1 MPEVNENEEVTV
13 RSIYS
18 KAIYARDSQMD
29 RKVYQ
34 RANNVLPVNEPNS
47 EDDDTE
53 PVVVNPDNTEP
64 TEPTDNQGG
73 ENTEPTEPS
82 EPTDNPTTEPG
93 E

>member
-34 RANNVLPVNEPNS
+34 RANNVLPVNEPNPS
-47 EDDDTE
+47 DE
-53 PVVVNPDNTEP
+53 NPDENPDE
-64 TEPTDNQGG
+64 NQESVVPG
-73 ENTEPTEPS
+73 ENT

>member
-64 TEPTDNQGG
+64 TEPSEPTDNQGG
-73 ENTEPTEPS
+73 ENTEPT
-82 EPTDNPTTEPG
+82 DNPTTEPG

>member
-34 RANNVLPVNEPNS
+34 RANNVLPVNEPNP
-47 EDDDTE
+47 EDDGKQE
-53 PVVVNPDNTEP
+53 EVPG
-64 TEPTDNQGG
+64 DNQGG
-73 ENTEPTEPS
+73 ENTEPAV
-82 EPTDNPTTEPG
+82 NPTTEPG

>member
-34 RANNVLPVNEPNS
+34 RANNVLPVNEPNPS
-47 EDDDTE
+47 DENPDE
-53 PVVVNPDNTEP
+53 NQEVVVPD
-64 TEPTDNQGG
+64 
-73 ENTEPTEPS
+73 ENT

>member
-47 EDDDTE
+47 EDDGKQE
-53 PVVVNPDNTEP
+53 EVPG
-64 TEPTDNQGG
+64 DNQGG
-73 ENTEPTEPS
+73 EN
-82 EPTDNPTTEPG
+82 PTDNPTTEPG

>member
-47 EDDDTE
+47 EDDE
-53 PVVVNPDNTEP
+53 KQEVVPD
-64 TEPTDNQGG
+64 DNQGG
-73 ENTEPTEPS
+73 ENPAV
-82 EPTDNPTTEPG
+82 NPTTEPG